1 MFRYLGVFL
10 SSKIATKINFVT
22 FYHYDPHQH
31 YLNGNNKLELGG
43 IKLPDGRVYK
53 EVLWTLVCVC
63 INLYLHNG
71 TNSQTGL

>member
-53 EVLWTLVCVC
+53 EVL
-63 INLYLHNG
+63 
-71 TNSQTGL
+71 